1 MLESI
6 HGPVKT
12 YYLTPEELAER
23 QKGRAV
29 NLFHRKKAKRQQRQV
44 DYRWPKARRGLS
56 EM

>member
-44 DYRWPKARRGLS
+44 DYRWPKSRQKG
-56 EM
+56 